1 MDPTAQPDLTPTARY
16 PLDRVELSVGG
27 HRVTG
32 FAETP
37 MPVDAIP
44 QRPTGIYPTADG
56 GREVVIGEEHVGA
69 TREAIVAALQDS
81 APDLSVTLEGDGI
94 RIGWAKPRG
103 PKLPSTRKM
112 KGGKARRPGKRA
124 PRLPTRSRP

>member
-1 MDPTAQPDLTPTARY
+1 MDPTAQPDLTPTA
-16 PLDRVELSVGG
+16 P
-27 HRVTG
+27 
-32 FAETP
+32 
-37 MPVDAIP
+37 P

-69 TREAIVAALQDS
+69 SREAIVAALQAS

-94 RIGWAKPRG
+94 RIGWAKARG
-103 PKLPSTRKM
+103 PKLPSTRKT

-124 PRLPTRSRP
+124 PRLPTRAAR